1 VPSFHNRN
9 TLTKCLKI
17 NQRENQKCKSKKDR
31 QYNGQNKRNKR
42 TNNDVRNT
50 TQKTKDRE
58 TRTSLKPWVNNRETR
73 TSLKPWVNNRE
84 TRTSLKP
91 WVNTWLIR
99 AKLCRNNIWNV
110 LCCKKSV

>member
-1 VPSFHNRN
+1 MFED
-9 TLTKCLKI
+9 TKGKI
-17 NQRENQKCKSKKDR
+17 RSCKSKKDR
-31 QYNGQNKRNKR
+31 QYNDQNKRNKR

-58 TRTSLKPWVNNRETR
+58 TRTSLKPWA
-73 TSLKPWVNNRE
+73 
-84 TRTSLKP
+84 
-91 WVNTWLIR
+91 NTWLIR